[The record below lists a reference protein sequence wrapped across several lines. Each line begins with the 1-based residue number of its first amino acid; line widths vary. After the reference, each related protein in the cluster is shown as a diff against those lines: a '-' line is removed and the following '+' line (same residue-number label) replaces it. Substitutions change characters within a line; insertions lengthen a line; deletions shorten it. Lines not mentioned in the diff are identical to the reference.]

1 MRYEGEI
8 KTAYTTKEGKD
19 MIEETIAAIATAP
32 GKGGVA
38 IVRLSGKTPLDIV
51 EKMFTPVGKK
61 KVKEF
66 EPYRMYPGEI
76 DGGGFSD
83 YGLCVYFKAPA
94 SYTGEDVVEL
104 QCHGGESVARGILKQ
119 TFRLGARPAGRGEFT
134 KRAFLNGKLSL
145 ASAEGVADMI
155 NGESEAEVKAGY
167 LLYSERLTEKVREI
181 QSELKTLLAGIDVS
195 VDYPEEDIE
204 ERHIAELKVE
214 LEKMREKL
222 TALKEGYEV
231 GKKIKSGVTVAIC
244 GKPNTGKSSLLN
256 RLLGYEKAIVSG
268 VAGTTRD
275 AVEGVL
281 EIEGRKFN
289 LYDTAGVR
297 ESADFIENIGIERAE
312 AIIRSA
318 DVAVFVVDFG
328 LGVDEE
334 DGRVLQMLQGKPLIK
349 VVNKADTLQDETE
362 TDADVY
368 TSTVTG
374 EGIERLKE
382 LLLERG
388 FGARGEDAAFLIEE
402 RHFQAIQRAEES
414 LQRSIF
420 ACETQPLDLIG
431 IDVKESWDALG
442 EITGETATEAIIE
455 EIFAKFCVGK

>member
-1 MRYEGEI
+1 ML
-8 KTAYTTKEGKD
+8 
-19 MIEETIAAIATAP
+19 EENIAAISTAS

-38 IVRLSGKTPLDIV
+38 IIRISGKDPLSIA
-51 EKMFTPVGKK
+51 EKMFAPVGKR
-61 KVKEF
+61 KVRDF

-83 YGLCVYFKAPA
+83 YGLCVYFKAPM
-94 SYTGEDVVEL
+94 SYTGEDIVEF

-119 TFRLGARPAGRGEFT
+119 TFHFGARPATRGEFT

-155 NGESEAEVKAGY
+155 NGESEAEVKAGF
-167 LLYSERLTEKVREI
+167 LLYSEKLTDKVKSL
-181 QSELKTLLAGIDVS
+181 QAELTTLLAGIDVS

-204 ERHIAELKVE
+204 EQHIAALKVS
-214 LEKMREKL
+214 LQALRERLSGWKASYD
-222 TALKEGYEV
+222 T

-275 AVEGVL
+275 AVEGTL
-281 EIEGRKFN
+281 EIEGKRFN

-297 ESADFIENIGIERAE
+297 ESADAIENVGIERAE
-312 AIIRSA
+312 KIIRSA
-318 DVAVFVVDFG
+318 DIAVFVVDFA

-334 DGRVLQMLQGKPLIK
+334 DARVLSMLKGKPLIK
-349 VVNKADTLQDETE
+349 VVNKADILKDETE

-368 TSTVTG
+368 TSAVTG
-374 EGIERLKE
+374 EGIERLKK
-382 LLLERG
+382 LLLERS
-388 FGARGEDAAFLIEE
+388 FGDRSEDAAFLIEE
-402 RHFQAIQRAEES
+402 RHFQAIERAEAA
-414 LQRSIF
+414 LNRAVV
-420 ACETQPLDLIG
+420 ACDSEPLDLIS
-431 IDVKESWDALG
+431 IDVKACWDALG
-442 EITGETATEAIIE
+442 EITGETATESIIE

>member
-1 MRYEGEI
+1 M
-8 KTAYTTKEGKD
+8 
-19 MIEETIAAIATAP
+19 MEENIAAIATAP

-38 IVRLSGKTPLDIV
+38 IIRVSGKNPLALA
-51 EKMFTPVGKK
+51 EKMFTPVGKTT
-61 KVKEF
+61 VNNF
-66 EPYRMYPGEI
+66 APYRMYPGEI
-76 DGGGFSD
+76 DGGSFSD
-83 YGLCVYFKAPA
+83 YGLCVYFKSPY
-94 SYTGEDVVEL
+94 SYTGEDVIEFH
-104 QCHGGESVARGILKQ
+104 CHGGESVARGILKQ
-119 TFRLGARPAGRGEFT
+119 TFRLGARPATRGEFT

-155 NGESEAEVKAGY
+155 NGESEAEVKAGF
-167 LLYSERLTEKVREI
+167 LLYSEKLTEKVRDL

-204 ERHIAELKVE
+204 ERHIAEISVALQS
-214 LEKMREKL
+214 LLQRL
-222 TALKEGYEV
+222 TALNRGYET

-256 RLLGYEKAIVSG
+256 RLLGYDKAIVSG

-281 EIEGRKFN
+281 EIEGKKFN

-297 ESADFIENIGIERAE
+297 ESSDAIENIGIERAE
-312 AIIRSA
+312 SIIRSA

-334 DGRVLQMLQGKPLIK
+334 DARVLEMLQDKPLIK
-349 VVNKADTLQDETE
+349 VVNKVDTLKDETD

-368 TSTVTG
+368 TSAVTG
-374 EGIERLKE
+374 EGIEKLKA
-382 LLLERG
+382 LLLEKG
-388 FGARGEDAAFLIEE
+388 FGARSEDAAFLIEE
-402 RHFQAIQRAEES
+402 RHFKALKRAEDS
-414 LQRSIF
+414 LQRAIF
-420 ACETQPLDLIG
+420 ACQSQPLDLIG
-431 IDVKESWDALG
+431 IDVKEAWDALG

-455 EIFAKFCVGK
+455 EIFSKFCVGK

>member
-1 MRYEGEI
+1 M
-8 KTAYTTKEGKD
+8 
-19 MIEETIAAIATAP
+19 MEENIAAIATAA

-38 IVRLSGKTPLDIV
+38 IIRISGKTPLAIA
-51 EKMFTPVGKK
+51 EKMFKPVGKK
-61 KVKEF
+61 KVAEF

-83 YGLCVYFKAPA
+83 YGLCVYFKAPF
-94 SYTGEDVVEL
+94 SYTGEDVVEF

-119 TFRLGARPAGRGEFT
+119 TFRYGARSATRGEFT

-167 LLYSERLTEKVREI
+167 LLYSEKLTDKVRAL

-204 ERHIAELKVE
+204 ERHIAEIKVA
-214 LEKMREKL
+214 L
-222 TALKEGYEV
+222 TSLRARLLALKSGYAA

-256 RLLGYEKAIVSG
+256 RLLGYDKAIVSG

-281 EIEGRKFN
+281 EIEGKKFN

-297 ESADFIENIGIERAE
+297 ESEDMIESIGIERAQS
-312 AIIRSA
+312 IIRAA

-328 LGVDEE
+328 LGVAEE
-334 DGRVLQMLQGKPLIK
+334 DARVLQMLQNKPLIK
-349 VVNKADTLQDETE
+349 VVNKVDKLSDETDS
-362 TDADVY
+362 DADVY
-368 TSTVTG
+368 TSAVTG
-374 EGIERLKE
+374 EGIEKLKK
-382 LLLERG
+382 LLLEKG
-388 FGARGEDAAFLIEE
+388 FGERSEDSAFLIEE
-402 RHFQAIQRAEES
+402 RHFQALERAEES
-414 LQRSIF
+414 LHRAII
-420 ACETQPLDLIG
+420 ACESQPLDLIG
-431 IDVKESWDALG
+431 IDVKEGWDALG

-455 EIFAKFCVGK
+455 EIFSKFCVGK